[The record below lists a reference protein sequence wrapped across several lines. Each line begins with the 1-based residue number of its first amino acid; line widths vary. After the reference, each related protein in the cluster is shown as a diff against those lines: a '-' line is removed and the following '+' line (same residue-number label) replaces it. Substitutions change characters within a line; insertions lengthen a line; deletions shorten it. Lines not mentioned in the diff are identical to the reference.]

1 MRLLLGLF
9 AGAWMRMR
17 TRQAVPIARAPHHRL
32 ITVRGVVVPRDLI
45 DSPLTGEPC
54 VYYRYSVEDWRES
67 RVLGGAGNG
76 FWQLAE
82 HDEAI
87 VEFYVDD
94 GTARAIVAPVDA
106 RVRAH
111 RRLAEAA
118 PEAAPG
124 AVPGA
129 VIDIHVQRR
138 ARQLLIEPGDE
149 VEVTG
154 VASEVAD
161 LHDESRDYRGGAQR
175 LMLRAP
181 EAGTLD
187 IRILRKHAPLP
198 V

>member
-1 MRLLLGLF
+1 MRLFLGFF
-9 AGAWMRMR
+9 AGAWMRVR
-17 TRQAVPIARAPHHRL
+17 TRQAVSIARAPHHRL

-54 VYYRYSVEDWRES
+54 VYYRYSIEDWRQS
-67 RVLGGAGNG
+67 RVLGVGGNG

-111 RRLAEAA
+111 RRLTGAP
-118 PEAAPG
+118 PEAS
-124 AVPGA
+124 
-129 VIDIHVQRR
+129 IDIHFQRR
-138 ARQLLIEPGDE
+138 RAHQLLIEPGDE
-149 VEVTG
+149 VAVTG

-161 LHDESRDYRGGAQR
+161 LFDESRGYRGGAQR
-175 LMLRAP
+175 LVLRAP

-187 IRILRKHAPLP
+187 IRILRKHASLP

>member
-1 MRLLLGLF
+1 MRLFLGFF
-9 AGAWMRMR
+9 AGAWLRVR
-17 TRQAVPIARAPHHRL
+17 SRQAVPIARAPHHRL

-45 DSPLTGEPC
+45 GSPLTGEPC

-67 RVLGGAGNG
+67 RVLGVAGNG

-106 RVRAH
+106 RVRTH
-111 RRLAEAA
+111 RRLAEAT
-118 PEAAPG
+118 PE
-124 AVPGA
+124 
-129 VIDIHVQRR
+129 IHVQRR
-138 ARQLLIEPGDE
+138 AHQLLIEPGDE

-161 LHDESRDYRGGAQR
+161 LFDESRGYRGGAQR

-181 EAGTLD
+181 AGGTLD
-187 IRILRKHAPLP
+187 IRVLRKRAPLP

>member
-1 MRLLLGLF
+1 MRLFLGFF
-9 AGAWMRMR
+9 AGAWMRVR
-17 TRQAVPIARAPHHRL
+17 TRQAVSIARAPHHRL

-54 VYYRYSVEDWRES
+54 VYYRYSIEDWRQS
-67 RVLGGAGNG
+67 RVLGVGGNG

-111 RRLAEAA
+111 RRLTEA
-118 PEAAPG
+118 PIE
-124 AVPGA
+124 
-129 VIDIHVQRR
+129 IHFQRR
-138 ARQLLIEPGDE
+138 AHQLLIEPGDE
-149 VEVTG
+149 VAVTG

-161 LHDESRDYRGGAQR
+161 LFDESRGYRGGAQR
-175 LMLRAP
+175 LVLRAP

-187 IRILRKHAPLP
+187 IRILRKHASLP